1 MVHQALTP
9 LEPGD
14 PRKMGS
20 YQLVARLGAGGMGA
34 VYLGRSSEGQQ
45 VAVKVIRPEL
55 SDDPSFRER
64 FRREALAAARIAG
77 VCTARVH
84 CADLDGS
91 RPYLV
96 TDFIKG
102 PTLHGYVETQGP
114 ITDRA
119 LLRALAVGLLEAL
132 VAIHAASIVHR
143 DLKPGN
149 VILAADGPKVVDF
162 GIAHALELTS
172 ITHAGTIVGSPAWMA
187 PEQLETSDVT
197 AAADV
202 FAWASTMHF
211 AATGSPPFGVG
222 RPEVILYRIAHTSP
236 DLRPIPD
243 FLRGPMAIA
252 FSKDPKVRPTASALL
267 SALAPD
273 ETSALS
279 SPSSIA
285 TAVLAETWRVED
297 REAPGAGQQTI
308 APAPS
313 RRGPPLVAFGAVGI
327 VLVFIAVVAWGL
339 RSRSGDSNAGAVPS
353 TAVPSTAV
361 PATDVTTATV
371 SPTLSVSTTA
381 PPIATTT
388 LRPAPLDSG
397 SALAEVA
404 ARYPKST
411 RSAIVPQADGD
422 LVAIGYGQGAVI
434 YRYVDGEW
442 VLRGTVTFS
451 EAVDTDVPIDVAD
464 VTFDGQPDFLIHLQT
479 GNSKGGSV
487 VSAHSRAWK
496 VVPFLN
502 DSGVAEPWRTGATI
516 TSGRLLT
523 YAVGSRAA
531 EPWLYSA
538 QGGYLYRN
546 LGPGRGGVGE

>member
-1 MVHQALTP
+1 MVDQALRP
-9 LEPGD
+9 LEPSD
-14 PRKMGS
+14 PRQMGS

-34 VYLGRSSEGQQ
+34 VYLGRSSEGQP
-45 VAVKVIRPEL
+45 VAVKVIRPEF

-96 TDFIKG
+96 TEFIKG

-132 VAIHAASIVHR
+132 VAVHAASIVHR

-162 GIAHALELTS
+162 GIAHALELTA

-202 FAWASTMHF
+202 FAWASTVYF
-211 AATGSPPFGVG
+211 AATGTPPFGVG

-243 FLRGPMAIA
+243 FLRCPMAIA

-297 REAPGAGQQTI
+297 REAPSAGQQII
-308 APAPS
+308 APEPS
-313 RRGPPLVAFGAVGI
+313 RRVPSLVALGAVGL
-327 VLVFIAVVAWGL
+327 VLLFIAAVAWGF
-339 RSRSGDSNAGAVPS
+339 RSRSGESSAG
-353 TAVPSTAV
+353 AVPSTAV
-361 PATDVTTATV
+361 PATDATTATV
-371 SPTLSVSTTA
+371 GPTLPPSTTA
-381 PPIATTT
+381 APTVTTIFT
-388 LRPAPLDSG
+388 SAPVDSG
-397 SALAEVA
+397 TALAAVT

-411 RSAIVPQADGD
+411 RSPIVPRDDGD

-434 YRYVDGEW
+434 YRYVDGAW
-442 VLRGTVTFS
+442 ILRGTVTFS

-464 VTFDGQPDFLIHLQT
+464 VTFDGQPDFLVHLQT

-487 VSAHSRAWK
+487 VSAHSRAWR

>member
-1 MVHQALTP
+1 
-9 LEPGD
+9 
-14 PRKMGS
+14 MGS

-34 VYLGRSSEGQQ
+34 VYLGRSSEGQP
-45 VAVKVIRPEL
+45 VAVKVIRPEF

-102 PTLHGYVETQGP
+102 PTLHGYVETRGP

-162 GIAHALELTS
+162 GIAYALELTS
-172 ITHAGTIVGSPAWMA
+172 ITHADTIVGSPAWMA

-202 FAWASTMHF
+202 FAWASTVYF
-211 AATGSPPFGVG
+211 AATGAPPFGVG

-236 DLRPIPD
+236 DLQPIPD

-252 FSKDPKVRPTASALL
+252 FSKDPKVRPTASTLL

-313 RRGPPLVAFGAVGI
+313 RRGLSLVAFGAVGI

-339 RSRSGDSNAGAVPS
+339 RSRSGESSAGAVPP
-353 TAVPSTAV
+353 TAVS
-361 PATDVTTATV
+361 ATDATTATV
-371 SPTLSVSTTA
+371 GPTLPTSTTA
-381 PPIATTT
+381 ALTATTIFT
-388 LRPAPLDSG
+388 SAPVDSG
-397 SALAEVA
+397 TALAAVR
-404 ARYPKST
+404 ARYPTST
-411 RSAIVPQADGD
+411 RSAIVPRDDGD

-434 YRYVDGEW
+434 YRYVDGAW
-442 VLRGTVTFS
+442 MLRGTVTFS

-464 VTFDGQPDFLIHLQT
+464 VTFDGQPDFLVHLQT

-523 YAVGSRAA
+523 YAVGSRAP